1 MNQALTNTTVGVI
14 PARFHSTRLPG
25 KALADIAGRPMI
37 EHVYRRASRV
47 RGLDAVFVATD
58 DVRIFE
64 VVQAFGGEAVMT
76 SSDCAT
82 GSDRVWEAIQG
93 REAGIVVNIQG
104 DEPLLDIGAI
114 EAMIEAFGDPSVEV
128 VTAVAPHSGE
138 SQEAGVF
145 VRLDERG
152 VALDFSRAD
161 SGAPWRHL
169 GLYAY
174 RWRALESFAMSSQG
188 KREMEERLE
197 QLRFLEY
204 GVPVHVVKRA
214 SLTPSVDTPEDLL
227 RVRELVAS

>member
-1 MNQALTNTTVGVI
+1 MTQALTKPTVGVI

-25 KALADIAGRPMI
+25 KPLADIAGRPMI
-37 EHVYRRASRV
+37 EHVYRRAMRV
-47 RGLDAVFVATD
+47 RGLDALFVATD
-58 DVRIFE
+58 DERIVE
-64 VVQAFGGEAVMT
+64 VVRAFGGEVVMT
-76 SSDCAT
+76 PDDCAT
-82 GSDRVWEAIQG
+82 GSDRVWAAIQG

-104 DEPLLDIGAI
+104 DEPLLDTGAV

-128 VTAVAPHSGE
+128 VTAVAPHRGS

-145 VRLDERG
+145 VRVDESG
-152 VALDFSRAD
+152 VAMDFSRAD

-174 RWRALESFAMSSQG
+174 RRRALESFASSPPG
-188 KREMEERLE
+188 KREIAERLE

-204 GVPVHVVKRA
+204 GVCVHVVKRA
-214 SLTPSVDTPEDLL
+214 SQSPSVDTPEDLF